1 MEQAQVA
8 KLVDAPV
15 SGTGD
20 ASHGGSSPLLGT
32 KTHEALI
39 IAAEE
44 CAEVTQQICKIIR
57 FGLDTPYITAADG
70 TTNRAQLEKEVGD
83 LICMIDILFEQGII
97 DSNNVTR
104 AEISKREKLAKWSR
118 LFE

>member
-1 MEQAQVA
+1 
-8 KLVDAPV
+8 
-15 SGTGD
+15 
-20 ASHGGSSPLLGT
+20 LGT

-57 FGLDTPYITAADG
+57 FGLDTPYVTAGDG
-70 TTNRAQLEKEVGD
+70 TTNREQLEKEVGD
-83 LICMIDILFEQGII
+83 LICMLDILFEQGII

-104 AEISKREKLAKWSR
+104 AEIAKREKLAKWSR

>member
-57 FGLDTPYITAADG
+57 FGLDTPYLTAGDG
-70 TTNRAQLEKEVGD
+70 TTNREQLEKEVGD

-104 AEISKREKLAKWSR
+104 AEIVKREKLAKWSR